1 MILNFS
7 FKIQAAGLVK
17 KTVRIFM
24 QIPSTLNPSQII
36 ENLLTPGHNR
46 LNEIIQ
52 RIARSSIY
60 RPTLDK

>member
-1 MILNFS
+1 
-7 FKIQAAGLVK
+7 
-17 KTVRIFM
+17 M

-36 ENLLTPGHNR
+36 ENLLTPGNNR

-60 RPTLDK
+60 RPNLDK

>member
-1 MILNFS
+1 
-7 FKIQAAGLVK
+7 
-17 KTVRIFM
+17 M
-24 QIPSTLNPSQII
+24 QITSTLNPSQII

-46 LNEIIQ
+46 LNEDIQ